1 MANTLFSAF
10 FKRQD
15 WAVREVYSH
24 YSRLVKH
31 VSFEIL
37 HDNDLADD
45 IVSETFIHLL
55 EKGKVENEKN
65 FVAYMCTVAKNLSL
79 NMIKD
84 RNKYEA
90 LNEDTASSIDEK
102 KDDVLDILKAQLE
115 EDEYNILVLRAVLEY
130 PFKDIALAYTTT
142 PSSVRGTYF
151 RVKKKA
157 QKLLEGLL

>member
-55 EKGKVENEKN
+55 EKKKSRKRKELCRLYV
-65 FVAYMCTVAKNLSL
+65 
-79 NMIKD
+79 
-84 RNKYEA
+84 R
-90 LNEDTASSIDEK
+90 SSKE
-102 KDDVLDILKAQLE
+102 LILE
-115 EDEYNILVLRAVLEY
+115 HD
-130 PFKDIALAYTTT
+130 
-142 PSSVRGTYF
+142 
-151 RVKKKA
+151 
-157 QKLLEGLL
+157 

>member
-1 MANTLFSAF
+1 
-10 FKRQD
+10 
-15 WAVREVYSH
+15 
-24 YSRLVKH
+24 
-31 VSFEIL
+31 
-37 HDNDLADD
+37 
-45 IVSETFIHLL
+45 
-55 EKGKVENEKN
+55 
-65 FVAYMCTVAKNLSL
+65 MCAVAKNLSL

-90 LNEDTASSIDEK
+90 LNEDIASSIDEK

-115 EDEYNILVLRAVLEY
+115 EDEDNILVLRAVLEY

>member
-37 HDNDLADD
+37 RDNDLADD
-45 IVSETFIHLL
+45 VVSETFIHLL

-65 FVAYMCTVAKNLSL
+65 FVAYMCAVAKNLSL
-79 NMIKD
+79 NMFKD